1 MTRSYHTCRSF
12 FISTRSCYA
21 CRSFFKLTR
30 SGCNIFFVLFDNT
43 LNLTHKVI
51 SSFLHVLDC
60 GRLLPNINTF
70 HFTLFFCSLQ
80 QYVSTLHHIFFLLVQ
95 LHNPLLDDSFKS
107 ALFQFIQRIIV
118 FSSSMQYIPVIPV
131 VSFTHLMLF
140 FTKPQKNKNK
150 VFFFSLL
157 SFFLGLSS
165 PSLTRLHRLNHVNP
179 RLVRI
184 NPPDW

>member
-1 MTRSYHTCRSF
+1 LITRSTLLIKLFLHSCTFLIAAGF
-12 FISTRSCYA
+12 FLILTHSTSHY
-21 CRSFFKLTR
+21 
-30 SGCNIFFVLFDNT
+30 FFVLYN
-43 LNLTHKVI
+43 
-51 SSFLHVLDC
+51 
-60 GRLLPNINTF
+60 NTF
-70 HFTLFFCSLQ
+70 PRYTTF
-80 QYVSTLHHIFFLLVQ
+80 FFLLVQ